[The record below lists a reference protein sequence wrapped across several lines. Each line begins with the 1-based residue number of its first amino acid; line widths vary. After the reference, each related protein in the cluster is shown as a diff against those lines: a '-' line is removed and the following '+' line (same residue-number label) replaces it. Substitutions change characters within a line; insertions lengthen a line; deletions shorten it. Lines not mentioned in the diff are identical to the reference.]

1 MESFKNLCQTSSCEL
16 GNKERIVYVAS
27 VLPQFPSQSI
37 VEAEGDEA
45 EESDEDQGDPE
56 PELKTFVNT
65 ISTKDGGTTVFS
77 TTLAGL

>member
-1 MESFKNLCQTSSCEL
+1 M
-16 GNKERIVYVAS
+16 
-27 VLPQFPSQSI
+27 LPQFPSQSI